1 MDEYYKIISS
11 NNYVLERKI
20 NGYHSFFYVLKEPLK
35 IPTTDPIKYIKEID
49 FTNENLYEG
58 EYVNGK
64 YYIYSIISSRDDTYL
79 NINYKDNV
87 ELYLKEIENHLS
99 FDFIKK

>member
-1 MDEYYKIISS
+1 MDDK
-11 NNYVLERKI
+11 VVPPKI
-20 NGYHSFFYVLKEPLK
+20 NS
-35 IPTTDPIKYIKEID
+35 
-49 FTNENLYEG
+49 
-58 EYVNGK
+58 
-64 YYIYSIISSRDDTYL
+64 YL